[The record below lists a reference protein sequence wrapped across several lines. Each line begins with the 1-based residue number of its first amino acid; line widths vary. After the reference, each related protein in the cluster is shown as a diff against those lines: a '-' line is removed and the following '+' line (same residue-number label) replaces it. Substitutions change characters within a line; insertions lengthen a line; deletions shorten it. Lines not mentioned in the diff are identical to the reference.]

1 MIRHI
6 TQIFILMVIYNNAK
20 QAYFKK
26 YRNNLKAYQYNAK
39 YDFQHFLF
47 LPEQP
52 PAFFTA
58 FFFFDLLEHFVNFFI
73 TKSLIFFQIFS
84 FTVNIVI
91 HELVCSVSV
100 LLKGSEK
107 VFEVEYILIRHILI

>member
-6 TQIFILMVIYNNAK
+6 TQIFILMVIHNKTK
-20 QAYFKK
+20 QAYSKK
-26 YRNNLKAYQYNAK
+26 YCNNLKAYQYNAK

-58 FFFFDLLEHFVNFFI
+58 FFFFDLFEHFVNFFI

-91 HELVCSVSV
+91 HELVCSASV
-100 LLKGSEK
+100 LLKRCQQILK
-107 VFEVEYILIRHILI
+107 VEYILILHILV